1 MAAGLRFQKAFIWLS
16 HENDTRI
23 AGAQRRQFNGENTC
37 SSSRGKCFPSRPR
50 RSLRRR

>member
-23 AGAQRRQFNGENTC
+23 AGA
-37 SSSRGKCFPSRPR
+37 
-50 RSLRRR
+50 